1 MFINKSKAIKE
12 YTNTERSSS
21 LSKNSYQVVENILL
35 ELERCMTI
43 VSKLTEKEK
52 IEEKDRKKRN
62 SSFSRACVAIYTL
75 QTSLDFDKGGDL
87 ATKLFQIYEFCRK
100 QLIKAFTKKVVKGI
114 NKAIITLNEIIDA
127 WKEMVSKNATI

>member
-87 ATKLFQIYEFCRK
+87 ATKLFQIYEFCRQ
-100 QLIKAFTKKVVKGI
+100 QLIKCFRE
-114 NKAIITLNEIIDA
+114 EIIEGLKKAMGALEEIFCMARMNADA
-127 WKEMVSKNATI
+127 K